1 MNGLDDVLPN
11 EWDRVAKQFPA
22 IDPENSVTLEPY
34 QKMADEESLQHDDVV
49 NKPKHYNTGNIECIE
64 AIKESMSSEAFKGYL
79 KGNCLKYLW
88 RMDYKNKD
96 KPVQDIEK
104 AKWYLNK
111 LIEEVTAAQKKGR

>member
-11 EWDRVAKQFPA
+11 EWDRVAKEFPA

-34 QKMADEESLQHDDVV
+34 QKMADEESLQHDAV
-49 NKPKHYNTGNIECIE
+49 NNPKHYNTGSIECIE